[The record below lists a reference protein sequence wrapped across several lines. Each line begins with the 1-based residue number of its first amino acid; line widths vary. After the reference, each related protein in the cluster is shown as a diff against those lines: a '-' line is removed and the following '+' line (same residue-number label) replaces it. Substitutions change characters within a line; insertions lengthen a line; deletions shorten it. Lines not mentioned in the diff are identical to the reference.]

1 MDKMV
6 YTAMTGAR
14 HIVEQQA
21 VTANNL
27 ANATTTGFRAQLDA
41 FRAVPLLGPGL
52 PTRTMVVDTTM
63 GADFSQGSLQSTG
76 RELDVG
82 VQGAGWIAVQLE
94 DGSEAYTRNGNL
106 TLNENGVL
114 QVQGGKQV
122 AGDGGANITI
132 PPNTT
137 IGIGRDG
144 TVSGISTATPGGAV
158 TVLGRIKLV
167 NPPPEQMVR
176 GADGLFRL
184 RDGAQ
189 ADADATVRLA
199 AGTLEASNVNVV
211 NEMVNMISQAR
222 AFEMHMALLKNAE
235 SNDTRAAQM
244 LSLNG

>member
-14 HIVEQQA
+14 HILEQQA

-41 FRAVPLLGPGL
+41 FRAVPLQGPGL
-52 PTRTMVVDTTM
+52 ATRTMVVDTTM
-63 GADFSQGSLQSTG
+63 GADFTQGSIQPTG
-76 RELDVG
+76 RELDVAL
-82 VQGAGWIAVQLE
+82 QGPGWITVQLE

-114 QVQGGKQV
+114 QLQGGKQV
-122 AGDGGANITI
+122 SADGGTITI
-132 PPNTT
+132 PPNTMLS
-137 IGIGRDG
+137 IGRDG
-144 TVSGISTATPGGAV
+144 TVSGVSTATPGGAV

-184 RDGAQ
+184 KDGSQ
-189 ADADATVRLA
+189 ADADANVRLVS
-199 AGTLEASNVNVV
+199 GSLEASNVNVV
-211 NEMVNMISQAR
+211 NEMVSMISQAR
-222 AFEMHMALLKNAE
+222 AFEMHMSLLKNAE
-235 SNDTRAAQM
+235 TNDSRAAQT
-244 LSLNG
+244 LSMNG

>member
-63 GADFSQGSLQSTG
+63 SADFRQGSLQATG

-82 VQGAGWIAVQLE
+82 VQGPGWIAVQLE

-122 AGDGGANITI
+122 SGDGGIITI

-137 IGIGRDG
+137 LGIGRDG
-144 TVSGISTATPGGAV
+144 TVSGISTSTPGGAV

-167 NPPPEQMVR
+167 NPPQEQMVR

-184 RDGAQ
+184 RDGSQ

-199 AGTLEASNVNVV
+199 SGTLESSNVNVV
-211 NEMVNMISQAR
+211 SEMVNMIGQAR

-235 SNDTRAAQM
+235 SNDSRAAQM
-244 LSLNG
+244 LSVNG